1 MSEGF
6 RCEHITKN
14 LNGYR
19 IHDIGFSLEPGTVL
33 GVVGVNGCGKTTL
46 LRVLIGSYRVT
57 DKPSDSG
64 ECRLDGFHFTKD
76 VKEYRKR
83 IAYVMQECPF
93 RTDMMAEQVGEV
105 YGPYYESFDPR
116 GYLARLKEYGV
127 PERRR
132 LEKMSKGQQLRVQL
146 AFAESR
152 EVSLYVMDE
161 PMGYFDPEFREV
173 FYGKVR
179 AIAATE
185 KASVILSSHL
195 VTELETVAD
204 QLLWM
209 KRSVCEGTR
218 TEGSRG
224 MEEGTVRFCGGIDE
238 LRAMYRMVSAEAE
251 EIEALPKELVVG
263 RRIRENHCEALLRMP
278 RDNEGKPDGG
288 LVLPQGIADR
298 CRFADLQE
306 IMYYTEKAEKA
317 GGTEE

>member
-46 LRVLIGSYRVT
+46 LRVFTGSYRVT

-93 RTDMMAEQVGEV
+93 RTDMTAEQVGEV

-116 GYLARLKEYGV
+116 GYLARLAEYGV
-127 PERRR
+127 PKRRQ
-132 LEKMSKGQQLRVQL
+132 LAKMSKGQQLRVQL
-146 AFAESR
+146 AFAESH
-152 EVSLYVMDE
+152 EASLYVMDE

-173 FYGKVR
+173 FYEKIR

-204 QLLWM
+204 RLLWM
-209 KRSVCEGTR
+209 RRSERGGTR
-218 TEGSRG
+218 TDGSRG
-224 MEEGTVRFCGGIDE
+224 SEEGTVWFFGSIDE
-238 LRAMYRMVSAEAE
+238 LREKYRMISAEAE
-251 EIEALPKELVVG
+251 EIEALPKELIVG
-263 RRIRENHCEALLRMP
+263 KRIRKNHCEALLRKP
-278 RDNEGKPDGG
+278 ADGAGFPQEIDGK
-288 LVLPQGIADR
+288 
-298 CRFADLQE
+298 CRYADLQE
-306 IMYYTEKAEKA
+306 IMYYTEKAEKE
-317 GGTEE
+317 GEEG

>member
-46 LRVLIGSYRVT
+46 LRVFTGSYRVT

-93 RTDMMAEQVGEV
+93 RTDMTAEQVGEV

-116 GYLARLKEYGV
+116 GYLARLAEYGV
-127 PERRR
+127 PKRRQ
-132 LEKMSKGQQLRVQL
+132 LAKMSKGQQLRVQL
-146 AFAESR
+146 AFAESH
-152 EVSLYVMDE
+152 EASLYVMDE

-173 FYGKVR
+173 FYEKIR

-204 QLLWM
+204 RLLWM
-209 KRSVCEGTR
+209 RRSERGGTR
-218 TEGSRG
+218 TDGSRG
-224 MEEGTVRFCGGIDE
+224 SEEGTVWFFGSIDE
-238 LRAMYRMVSAEAE
+238 LREKYRMISAEAE
-251 EIEALPKELVVG
+251 ESEALPKELIVG
-263 RRIRENHCEALLRMP
+263 KRIRKNHCEALLRKP
-278 RDNEGKPDGG
+278 ADGAGFPQEIDGK
-288 LVLPQGIADR
+288 
-298 CRFADLQE
+298 CRYADLQE
-306 IMYYTEKAEKA
+306 IMYYTEKAEKE
-317 GGTEE
+317 GEEG